1 MRLAFV
7 DSSGWNYDA
16 STPYEQPMGGSQS
29 ALCYLAPELIKHG
42 HTVYVFRGTG
52 APSLCGG
59 AVFAPQADAE
69 DPGALNTFDAVISL
83 NAVQGRTFRDKLDVT
98 VPLLLWLHHATIVPA
113 AQRLR
118 DKREQAAWDGIAFV
132 SASQRAPYLQEFG
145 IDPAKTVLMYNGV
158 SPAFEMPICP
168 LKSPP
173 VLFYTSTPY
182 RGLDV
187 LLAAF
192 PAIRAASG
200 ARLRVFSSMAPHRAG
215 DAPFLALYEHAKS
228 MDGVEY
234 VGSLGQRQ
242 LAAELAG
249 ATALAHPS
257 IYPECHSIAAIE
269 AMATGAAVFTTDLGG
284 QREATGGLANMIP
297 AGTDKAKLAEDF
309 AALAIGELRRMKAD
323 PVGAQAE
330 RAERIRYV
338 RDHYLWADRA
348 KAWDDWFNWLSRGR
362 QQAPP
367 DYAITRDTAHS
378 SRA

>member
-29 ALCYLAPELIKHG
+29 ALCYLAVELVKLG
-42 HTVYVFRGTG
+42 HSVYVFRGTG
-52 APSLCGG
+52 APCLSDGVAFG
-59 AVFAPQADAE
+59 PQAEAE
-69 DPGALNTFDAVISL
+69 QRGVLNSFDAVVSL
-83 NAVQGRTFRDKLDVT
+83 NAVQGRAFRDRLGVT
-98 VPLLLWLHHATIVPA
+98 VPLLLWLHHASIVPA

-118 DKREQAAWDGIAFV
+118 DPREHTAWDGIAFV
-132 SASQRAPYLQEFG
+132 SASQREPYLQEFG
-145 IDPAKTVLMYNGV
+145 VDRANTVVMHNGV
-158 SPAFEMPICP
+158 SPAFEVPICP
-168 LKSPP
+168 LKEPP

-192 PAIRAASG
+192 PAIRAATG
-200 ARLRVFSSMAPHRAG
+200 ACLRVFSSMAPHRAG
-215 DAPFLALYEHAKS
+215 DAPFIALYEHAKS

-234 VGSLGQRQ
+234 VGSLGQRR
-242 LAAELAG
+242 LADALAG

-269 AMATGAAVFTTDLGG
+269 AMAVGAAVFTTDLGG
-284 QREATGGLANMIP
+284 QKEATGGLANMIP
-297 AGTDKAKLAEDF
+297 AGTDKAKLAEEF
-309 AALAIGELRRMKAD
+309 ASLVIGELRRMKAD
-323 PVGAQAE
+323 PVKAQAE
-330 RAERIRYV
+330 RAERIQYV

-348 KAWDDWFNWLSRGR
+348 KAWDEWLRGR
-362 QQAPP
+362 QPAPS
-367 DYAITRDTAHS
+367 DHAITRDTSHS